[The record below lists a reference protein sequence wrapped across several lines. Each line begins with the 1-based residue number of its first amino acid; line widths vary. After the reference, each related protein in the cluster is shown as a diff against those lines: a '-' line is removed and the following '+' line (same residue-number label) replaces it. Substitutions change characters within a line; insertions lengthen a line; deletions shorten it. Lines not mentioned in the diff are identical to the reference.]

1 MSTQD
6 CWPGPAGAGLGS
18 PETRSADCW
27 GSGSGQS
34 PTPCWDA
41 CAAERW
47 RGAGEAPA
55 PRGIAVQ
62 PQLLLPRPRAPSPSL
77 PGVPDAHRSACLP
90 RTPRAQ
96 RGGRGSWALLVGS
109 PELFPAQG
117 LWGPDAVPPGNA
129 GLEAGSLPTAWTPVG
144 GGGPCALVQG
154 APGFPL
160 GFPLASQ
167 VLISV
172 LVSLETSDWSTA
184 CVPVPRGVPALQPP
198 CGFPPHPPRA
208 PASAFVK
215 LCVQDTPDPD
225 PGQGR
230 VPRAL
235 PLETSESQ

>member
-1 MSTQD
+1 MQG
-6 CWPGPAGAGLGS
+6 WGPLRLAAQTAGDGLGPIPHS
-18 PETRSADCW
+18 VPGRLRSRAL
-27 GSGSGQS
+27 
-34 PTPCWDA
+34 A
-41 CAAERW
+41 
-47 RGAGEAPA
+47 GAGEAPA
-55 PRGIAVQ
+55 PRGNAVQ
-62 PQLLLPRPRAPSPSL
+62 PQLLLPHPRAPSPSL

-96 RGGRGSWALLVGS
+96 RGGCGSWPLLVGS

-172 LVSLETSDWSTA
+172 LVSLETSDWS
-184 CVPVPRGVPALQPP
+184 CLCPCPQRRPRPLAPMWLPP
-198 CGFPPHPPRA
+198 TPTQSSCQC
-208 PASAFVK
+208 
-215 LCVQDTPDPD
+215 LC
-225 PGQGR
+225 
-230 VPRAL
+230 
-235 PLETSESQ
+235 